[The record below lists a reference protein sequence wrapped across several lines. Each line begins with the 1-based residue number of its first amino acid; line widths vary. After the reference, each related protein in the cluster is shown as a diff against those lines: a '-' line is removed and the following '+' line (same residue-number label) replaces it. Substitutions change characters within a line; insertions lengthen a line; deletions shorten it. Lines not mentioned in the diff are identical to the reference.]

1 MSRPRYIGTIDETAV
16 RKGGIRRAVCSCCG
30 RGGEFVSLLG
40 AIGRVMPIDIGK
52 RVYDTGDGVI
62 QVENDEQRD
71 QRLARERNV

>member
-1 MSRPRYIGTIDETAV
+1 MNKYLGTIDDTAV
-16 RKGGIRRAVCSCCG
+16 RKGGIRRAVCSRCG

-40 AIGRVMPIDIGK
+40 AIGRVLPQDIGK

-71 QRLARERNV
+71 RRLGKAGA